1 MHIQPVDYRDPDAAR
16 KFTESLHQT
25 GFGVLT
31 NHPLSQHL
39 LNTIYQEWY
48 EFFQTDAKNKYPFDA
63 EKMDGYFSPKVSE
76 TAKGFS
82 KRDLKEF
89 YHIYPWGRVPSE
101 VSNAAVEYYAE
112 GSKLA
117 AELLQWVEDH
127 SPAEIKAKYSMPLSD
142 MITDSDLT
150 LLRVLHYPPLQG
162 DEEPDAVR
170 AAAHGDIT
178 TLEDAIQALDLSGA
192 DGVMIGRGVYGR
204 PWFPGQVAHFLKTG
218 EIMDDP
224 SLSQRVA
231 IMHRHFQDI
240 LDHYGTH
247 TGVRL
252 ARKHMAWYSKGL
264 PGSAEFRGLVN
275 AAQDPAV
282 IVRAMDEFFN
292 PLLDKEAA

>member
-48 EFFQTDAKNKYPFDA
+48 EFYQTDAKNKYPFDA

-170 AAAHGDIT
+170 AAAHGDINLLT
-178 TLEDAIQALDLSGA
+178 VLPAATQAGLQVLGKDDAWHDVPCDFGMLIVNIGDMLDEASQGYYPSTIHRVLN
-192 DGVMIGRGVYGR
+192 
-204 PWFPGQVAHFLKTG
+204 PTG
-218 EIMDDP
+218 EEAKKSRI
-224 SLSQRVA
+224 SLPLFLHPRPDVVLSE
-231 IMHRHFQDI
+231 RHTSGSYLQER
-240 LDHYGTH
+240 LREL
-247 TGVRL
+247 GV
-252 ARKHMAWYSKGL
+252 KK
-264 PGSAEFRGLVN
+264 
-275 AAQDPAV
+275 
-282 IVRAMDEFFN
+282 
-292 PLLDKEAA
+292 

>member
-31 NHPLSQHL
+31 NHPLSQNL

-48 EFFQTDAKNKYPFDA
+48 EFFQTDAKNQYTFDA

-76 TAKGFS
+76 TAKGFA

-89 YHIYPWGRVPSE
+89 YHVYPWGRVPSE
-101 VSNAAVEYYAE
+101 VSNAAREYYVE

-150 LLRVLHYPPLQG
+150 LLRVLHYPPLRG

-170 AAAHGDIT
+170 AAAHGDINLLT
-178 TLEDAIQALDLSGA
+178 VLPAATQAGLQVLGKDDAWHDVPCDFGMLIVNIGDMLDEASQGYYPSTIHRVLN
-192 DGVMIGRGVYGR
+192 
-204 PWFPGQVAHFLKTG
+204 PTG
-218 EIMDDP
+218 EEAKKSRI
-224 SLSQRVA
+224 SLPLFLHPRPDVVLSE
-231 IMHRHFQDI
+231 RHTSGSYLQER
-240 LDHYGTH
+240 LREL
-247 TGVRL
+247 GV
-252 ARKHMAWYSKGL
+252 KK
-264 PGSAEFRGLVN
+264 
-275 AAQDPAV
+275 
-282 IVRAMDEFFN
+282 
-292 PLLDKEAA
+292 

>member
-48 EFFQTDAKNKYPFDA
+48 EFFQTDAKNKYTFDA

-170 AAAHGDIT
+170 AAAHGDINLLT
-178 TLEDAIQALDLSGA
+178 VLPAATQAGLQVLGKDDAWHDVPCDFGMLIVNIGDMLDEASQGYYPSTIHRVLN
-192 DGVMIGRGVYGR
+192 
-204 PWFPGQVAHFLKTG
+204 PTG
-218 EIMDDP
+218 EEAKKSRI
-224 SLSQRVA
+224 SLPLFLHPRPDVVLSE
-231 IMHRHFQDI
+231 RHTSGSYLQER
-240 LDHYGTH
+240 LREL
-247 TGVRL
+247 GV
-252 ARKHMAWYSKGL
+252 KK
-264 PGSAEFRGLVN
+264 
-275 AAQDPAV
+275 
-282 IVRAMDEFFN
+282 
-292 PLLDKEAA
+292 

>member
-48 EFFQTDAKNKYPFDA
+48 EFFQTDAKNKYTFDA

-76 TAKGFS
+76 TAKGFA

-170 AAAHGDIT
+170 AAAHGDINLLT
-178 TLEDAIQALDLSGA
+178 VLPAATQAGLQVLGKDDAWHDVPCDFGMLIVNIGDMLDEASQGYYPSTIHRVLN
-192 DGVMIGRGVYGR
+192 
-204 PWFPGQVAHFLKTG
+204 PTG
-218 EIMDDP
+218 EEAKKSRI
-224 SLSQRVA
+224 SLPLFLHPRPDVVLSE
-231 IMHRHFQDI
+231 RHTSGSYLQER
-240 LDHYGTH
+240 LREL
-247 TGVRL
+247 GV
-252 ARKHMAWYSKGL
+252 KK
-264 PGSAEFRGLVN
+264 
-275 AAQDPAV
+275 
-282 IVRAMDEFFN
+282 
-292 PLLDKEAA
+292 